1 MSNINS
7 SRESNYSNSIEIL
20 YEVAHKLPN
29 GAVVSKSVLPI
40 EQVPFNEWASALGVS
55 SSYIPTPPKNRA
67 MEQILLW
74 GIKS

>member
-7 SRESNYSNSIEIL
+7 SRESNSIEIL

-40 EQVPFNEWASALGVS
+40 EQLPFNQWAAQLGVS
-55 SSYIPTPPKNRA
+55 SSYIERTPTNRA
-67 MEQILLW
+67 MEQILQW
-74 GIKS
+74 GVRK

>member
-7 SRESNYSNSIEIL
+7 SRESNHSNSIEIL

-40 EQVPFNEWASALGVS
+40 EQLPFNEWAEQLGVS
-55 SSYIPTPPKNRA
+55 SSYIERTPDNRA

-74 GIKS
+74 GVKS

>member
-7 SRESNYSNSIEIL
+7 SRESNSIEIL

-40 EQVPFNEWASALGVS
+40 EQLPFNQWAEQLGVS
-55 SSYIPTPPKNRA
+55 SSYIPTPPSNRA
-67 MEQILLW
+67 MEQILQW
-74 GIKS
+74 GIKG

>member
-7 SRESNYSNSIEIL
+7 SRESNTIEIL
-20 YEVAHKLPN
+20 YEVAHTLPN

-40 EQVPFNEWASALGVS
+40 EQLPFNEWAEQLGVS
-55 SSYIPTPPKNRA
+55 SSYIPAPPSNRA
-67 MEQILLW
+67 MEQILQW